1 MTEADIAAVLRETML
16 VLLRL
21 AAPPLAAGLSV
32 GLLVSVFQTLTQVN
46 EATLA
51 YVPKLLALL
60 AVLMLSGSFMLATLE
75 GFTRMLFDR
84 MVVLGGS

>member
-1 MTEADIAAVLRETML
+1 MTEADIAAVLRETMM

-21 AAPPLAAGLSV
+21 AAPPLLAALAV
-32 GLLVSVFQTLTQVN
+32 GLVVSIFQTLTQVN

-51 YVPKLLALL
+51 YVPKLLALVG
-60 AVLMLSGSFMLATLE
+60 VLMISGSFMLATLE

-84 MVVLGGS
+84 MVVIGGS